1 MKTKTIAL
9 VGQPNAG
16 KSTLFNVL
24 SDIKASTSNFSGT
37 TVKLKA
43 SQINIYGETYNLIDL
58 PGVYS
63 LNPTDEVE
71 KHTFEF
77 LLNSEVNLIVNV
89 VDASLLARSLEMTVE
104 LAELGMPMIV
114 ALNML
119 DEAEKHGLKIN
130 PRELE
135 NILNVPVIPTVA
147 VYGKGGKDLVD
158 RIYEVFSGRTAI
170 PLYPE
175 YTKHLEHDIDK
186 LARSI
191 KPLVSDMKGSARFY
205 AIKSIENPTLIPLS
219 VTSEIQLQRD
229 TIEMELSKNHHKD
242 VFETIHHE
250 RHHQAMKIAEK
261 ISTFTERK
269 QRAFSEKLDDWLLHP
284 IFGYAFLLSFFVL
297 YFALIFIIGSF
308 IGSLVDAPI
317 QALAGLFEPLKAT
330 QPFIWHTINGAFM
343 GFAGIFGIVLPYFLP
358 LVFLTT
364 IFEDLGYLSRV
375 AFLIDG
381 IMHKIG
387 LHGKSVV
394 PIILGFG
401 CSVPALYATR
411 LIDNKRDKMVTGVLI
426 PFIPCSAR
434 ISVIFALAAAFT
446 GPLWAIVIFVYL
458 MLVIAVT
465 GRIMTVFLKKPT
477 GFVMEIPTL
486 KIPSIK
492 YSFRKT
498 WYRIKGFLKDASLFL
513 MGGSIVLGW
522 FEYFKLGNFINMAFA
537 PVVKFVLGL
546 PMELGSTLVFGFLRK
561 ELIIVMM
568 NQAMHTSALSQLPLS
583 VGQVIVFIIFV
594 SLYFPCLTTF
604 VVVWKELGFKGVFLS
619 SMTSIIVATTSAFL
633 FKLVLN
639 I

>member
-1 MKTKTIAL
+1 MRTKQIVLA
-9 VGQPNAG
+9 GQPNSG

-24 SDIKASTSNFSGT
+24 SDIKVPTSNFSGT
-37 TVKLKA
+37 TVKLKE
-43 SQINIYGETYNLIDL
+43 SQINIYGEIFNLIDL

-71 KHTFEF
+71 KYTYEF
-77 LLNSEVNLIVNV
+77 LLNTEIDLVVNV

-104 LAELGMPMIV
+104 LAELGLPMLV
-114 ALNML
+114 ALNMV

-130 PRELE
+130 AEELE
-135 NILNVPVIPTVA
+135 SILKVPVIPTIA
-147 VYGKGGKDLVD
+147 LYGKGGKALIDA
-158 RIYEVFSGRTAI
+158 IYEVFAGRNAI
-170 PLYPE
+170 PEFPL
-175 YTKHLEHDIDK
+175 YTKHVEYDIVQLEQN
-186 LARSI
+186 I
-191 KPLVSDMKGSARFY
+191 KPLVTGMKGSSRFY
-205 AIKSIENPTLIPLS
+205 AIKSIENYSIVPQS
-219 VTSEIQLQRD
+219 VISEIKTQRNI
-229 TIEMELSKNHHKD
+229 IESELINNHHKD
-242 VFETIHHE
+242 VFETIHYE

-261 ISTFTERK
+261 ISTFVERK
-269 QRAFSEKLDDWLLHP
+269 ERPFTEKLDDLLLHP
-284 IFGYAFLLSFFVL
+284 YMGYVFLAGFFVL

-308 IGSLVDAPI
+308 IGSLVDSPI
-317 QALAGLFEPLKAT
+317 QALAVLFAPLKST
-330 QPFIWHTINGAFM
+330 NPFLWHSINGAFM

-381 IMHKIG
+381 FMHKIG

-411 LIDNKRDKMVTGVLI
+411 LLDSKRERIVTGVII

-446 GPLWAIVIFVYL
+446 GPLWTVIIFAYL
-458 MLVIAVT
+458 MIIITVL
-465 GRIMTVFLKKPT
+465 GRVLTLFTKKPT
-477 GFVMEIPTL
+477 GIVMEIPTL

-498 WYRIKGFLKDASLFL
+498 WYRIKGFMKDASIFL
-513 MGGSIVLGW
+513 IGGSIVLGW
-522 FEYFKLGNFINMAFA
+522 VEYFHVGSYINTAFA
-537 PVVKFVLGL
+537 PVIKVALGL
-546 PMELGSTLVFGFLRK
+546 PKELGSTLVFGFLRK
-561 ELIIVMM
+561 ELILIMM
-568 NQAMHTSALSQLPLS
+568 NQAMHVPALSQLPLS
-583 VGQVIVFIIFV
+583 VGQVVVFVIFV

-604 VVVWKELGFKGVFLS
+604 VVLWKELGFRVTLLS
-619 SMTSIIVATTSAFL
+619 SVTSIIVATISAFL
-633 FKLVLN
+633 FKIILN

>member
-1 MKTKTIAL
+1 MMVKQIVL
-9 VGQPNAG
+9 VGQPNSG

-24 SDIKASTSNFSGT
+24 SDIKVPTSNFSGT
-37 TVKLKA
+37 TVKLKE
-43 SQINIYGETYNLIDL
+43 SQINIYGEIYNLIDL

-71 KHTFEF
+71 KYTYEF
-77 LLNSEVNLIVNV
+77 LLNSDVDLIVNV

-114 ALNML
+114 ALNMV

-130 PRELE
+130 AKELE
-135 NILNVPVIPTVA
+135 DILNVPVVPTVA
-147 VYGKGGKDLVD
+147 LYGKGGKELVD
-158 RIYEVFSGRTAI
+158 RINEISSGRTAI

-175 YTKHLEHDIDK
+175 YTKHLENDIDK
-186 LARSI
+186 LTKNI
-191 KPLVSDMKGSARFY
+191 KPIVSEMKGSARFY
-205 AIKSIENPTLIPLS
+205 AIKSIENPTLIPQS
-219 VTSEIQLQRD
+219 VTSEIQIQRN
-229 TIEMELSKNHHKD
+229 TIEMELVKNHHKD
-242 VFETIHHE
+242 VFETIHYE

-261 ISTFTERK
+261 ISIFTERK
-269 QRAFSEKLDDWLLHP
+269 KRPFSEKLDDWLLHP

-297 YFALIFIIGSF
+297 YFALFFIIGSL

-330 QPFIWHTINGAFM
+330 QPFIWHSINGAFM

-446 GPLWAIVIFVYL
+446 GPLWAIVVFAYL
-458 MLVIAVT
+458 MLVIAIT

-522 FEYFKLGNFINMAFA
+522 FEYFKFGYYINIAFA
-537 PVVKFVLGL
+537 PIVKFVLGL

-568 NQAMHTSALSQLPLS
+568 NQAMNITALTQLPLS
-583 VGQVIVFIIFV
+583 LGQIIVFIIFV

-604 VVVWKELGFKGVFLS
+604 VVLWKELGFKGVFLS
-619 SMTSIIVATTSAFL
+619 SITSLFVATISAFL

-639 I
+639 V

>member
-1 MKTKTIAL
+1 
-9 VGQPNAG
+9 
-16 KSTLFNVL
+16 
-24 SDIKASTSNFSGT
+24 
-37 TVKLKA
+37 
-43 SQINIYGETYNLIDL
+43 
-58 PGVYS
+58 
-63 LNPTDEVE
+63 
-71 KHTFEF
+71 
-77 LLNSEVNLIVNV
+77 
-89 VDASLLARSLEMTVE
+89 
-104 LAELGMPMIV
+104 MIV

-130 PRELE
+130 AKELE
-135 NILNVPVIPTVA
+135 DILNVPVVPTVA

-158 RIYEVFSGRTAI
+158 RIYEIFSGRNAI
-170 PLYPE
+170 PIYPE
-175 YTKHLEHDIDK
+175 YTKHLEQDIDK

-191 KPLVSDMKGSARFY
+191 KPLVSKMNGSPRFY
-205 AIKSIENPTLIPLS
+205 AIKSIENPTLITQTF
-219 VTSEIQLQRD
+219 TSEIQIQRD
-229 TIEMELSKNHHKD
+229 TIEMELAKNHHKD
-242 VFETIHHE
+242 VFETIHYE
-250 RHHQAMKIAEK
+250 RHHQAMKIAER

-269 QRAFSEKLDDWLLHP
+269 KRPFSEKLDDWLLHP

-308 IGSLVDAPI
+308 IGSMVDAPI
-317 QALAGLFEPLKAT
+317 QALAGLFAPLKLT
-330 QPFIWHTINGAFM
+330 QPFIWYSLNGAFM

-411 LIDNKRDKMVTGVLI
+411 LIDNKRDRLVTGVLI

-446 GPLWAIVIFVYL
+446 GPMWAMVIFAYL

-498 WYRIKGFLKDASLFL
+498 WYRIISFFKDASLFL
-513 MGGSIVLGW
+513 IGGSIVLSW
-522 FEYFKLGNFINMAFA
+522 IEFFKVGNYINVAFA
-537 PVVKFVLGL
+537 PVVKYVLGL

-568 NQAMHTSALSQLPLS
+568 NQAMHVTALTQLPLS
-583 VGQVIVFIIFV
+583 VEQVVVFIIFV

-604 VVVWKELGFKGVFLS
+604 VVLWKELGYKGAFLS
-619 SMTSIIVATTSAFL
+619 SISSIIVATISAFL

-639 I
+639 V